1 MVSRFGKGSMLCECV
16 SVCVCYNN
24 DSKHIALTLY
34 QAPYRQLTHLFRTK
48 KVMREA
54 LFLSLFY
61 R

>member
-1 MVSRFGKGSMLCECV
+1 MLCECV